1 MPGSILQHP
10 TLVLNRNWQP
20 VNITSV
26 ARSISMVYGDNAR
39 FVEPSTYRLF
49 DWQDWSEI
57 PVCDGEPYVQAV
69 SQRFRVPEII
79 SLKHFDKLPNSL
91 VTFNRRNIFKRDRFT
106 CQFCGKQ
113 PDRQELTID
122 HVLPR
127 SRGGTSTWTNCVLA
141 CLNCNRRKA
150 DRLPQEAGMRLRTKP
165 VRPRWSPAYS
175 RHCLQI
181 QSWRSFVSDAY
192 WDVEL
197 NSS

>member
-1 MPGSILQHP
+1 MSSSVLQRP

-26 ARSISMVYGDNAR
+26 ARSMSMVYRGSAR
-39 FVEPSTYRLF
+39 VVDPTSYQLF
-49 DWQDWSEI
+49 DWQDWSEV
-57 PVCDGEPYVQAV
+57 PVAEDELYVQAI

-79 SLKHFDKLPNSL
+79 SLKGFDKLPNSL

-106 CQFCGKQ
+106 CQYCGKQ

-127 SRGGTSTWTNCVLA
+127 SRGGTSTWGNCVLA
-141 CLNCNRRKA
+141 CLSCNRRKA
-150 DRLPQEAGMRLRTKP
+150 DRLPVEAGMRLRKEPIRP
-165 VRPRWSPAYS
+165 VWTPAYS
-175 RHCLQI
+175 RHSMQI
-181 QSWRSFVSDAY
+181 QSWRSFISEAY

-197 NSS
+197 NSN